1 MPAEAPPAPAAPLLV
16 VRDLCVR
23 VPSRGR
29 MIPLVD
35 RVSFTL
41 GERDILGLV
50 GESGSGKSVTAMALM
65 GLIDS
70 PGVQITGSALFRG
83 QELVGLPQK
92 QLRRLR
98 GREIAMI
105 FQDPMTAFTPVYTI
119 GWQIDEQ
126 IRAHERLSRKQARNR
141 TVDLLAAMGVPD
153 PAQTANRYPHQLS
166 GGLRQRAMIAMALS
180 CNPALLIADEPT
192 TALDVTVQAQIL
204 ELIRSLRSTYG
215 SSVLLITHDMGVV
228 AETCDTTLVLY
239 SGRVAETGPT
249 DVLFAH
255 PGHPYT
261 AALLASI
268 PPLEGPRPERL
279 PAIAGAPPAPLER
292 PEGCAFAPRCSYVHA
307 PCLHAPPPPLVPA
320 GRYASSAPRRVEADT
335 QAVPSPAPDTTPHPG
350 GTPHGSPAV
359 QARSE
364 PASLRSAQFAACV
377 LPAEGTPLP
386 PRLKDTGPGT
396 PDAIGHAPSPR
407 PPSPSSTI
415 GEPHL

>member
-1 MPAEAPPAPAAPLLV
+1 MQWWTAFTCYWTQGYVMPDNFPSAPVQPSPTQHTAAPLLA
-16 VRDLCVR
+16 VRNLCVSF
-23 VPSRGR
+23 PSGGR
-29 MIPLVD
+29 MIPIVEN
-35 RVSFTL
+35 VSFTL
-41 GERDILGLV
+41 AERDILGLV

-98 GREIAMI
+98 GRQIAMI

-126 IRAHERLSRKQARNR
+126 IRAHERLSRKQARAR
-141 TVDLLAAMGVPD
+141 TVDLLAEMGVPD
-153 PAQTANRYPHQLS
+153 PARTADRYPHQLS

-204 ELIRSLRSTYG
+204 DLIRGLRTAYG

-249 DVLFAH
+249 QALFAQ

-268 PPLEGPRPERL
+268 PPLDGPRPERL
-279 PAIAGAPPAPLER
+279 PAIAGAPPVPLER
-292 PEGCAFAPRCSYVHA
+292 PAGCAFSPRCHYVHEA
-307 PCLHAPPPPLVPA
+307 CLPAPPPPLVPV
-320 GRYASSAPRRVEADT
+320 G
-335 QAVPSPAPDTTPHPG
+335 PHQ
-350 GTPHGSPAV
+350 S
-359 QARSE
+359 
-364 PASLRSAQFAACV
+364 AACV
-377 LPAEGTPLP
+377 LSTEGTPLP
-386 PRLKDTGPGT
+386 PRLISACASAAASIRHQAAPT
-396 PDAIGHAPSPR
+396 P
-407 PPSPSSTI
+407 PPSH
-415 GEPHL
+415 GEVSP